1 MATIADADA
10 SSGGSAILSYSLEWD
25 WGSGAAGFVA
35 LIGESTDNLVTQYT
49 ATSLTAGT
57 SY

>member
-1 MATIADADA
+1 MATIADSDA
-10 SSGGSAILSYSLEWD
+10 SNGGSAILSYSLEWD
-25 WGSGAAGFVA
+25 WGSAAGFVA
-35 LIGESTDNLVTQYT
+35 LIGESADNLVTQYT